1 MISHHTRFV
10 VMTTF
15 IMTIRLSNFTLLNCD
30 YRTQIF
36 SLNSCSKAAT
46 DHQCSVIMNIMRTGE
61 YVYKVPLHHIATH
74 CSHGCDVMLNN
85 AAVDMLSLS
94 SMFLLQ

>member
-1 MISHHTRFV
+1 
-10 VMTTF
+10 
-15 IMTIRLSNFTLLNCD
+15 
-30 YRTQIF
+30 
-36 SLNSCSKAAT
+36 
-46 DHQCSVIMNIMRTGE
+46 MNIMRTGE